1 MKKMLIVGF
10 VLVLAMTNFAFA
22 AGAQEAPLAAA
33 QGVTPTSVLVGNAA
47 ATSGFFA
54 TVGGPFNDGIQAYF
68 KRINDACGVNG
79 RMIDF
84 VHYDDEF
91 NASKGIAATERLVE
105 DDKVFALVGHFGTPT
120 VGATLGYIRETGIP
134 MVYAATGIGDLFR
147 DKAVDGERAVF
158 PVQPIYQ
165 TEGRWM
171 VAKALEMFPQA
182 KKIGVFYTNDDAG
195 QNLLW
200 GVENYAKQA
209 GVQVVVRQTALSEG
223 NISPA
228 AQVTA
233 IKSEGVDV
241 VIAAMNQGPF
251 LTLVGELSSQN
262 MTAPVFTSYVS
273 SNITV
278 ANALYGANGI
288 VGKKFD
294 TYAGAWV
301 NLSGER
307 AKNYEAFVADMTAFG
322 KAELGV
328 NAYAMAGWIA
338 GNFFVEGLKRVQGV
352 LTWDAYIN
360 ALESAPISNPLG
372 GVIDYSDGKRW
383 GTQEMALLKADM
395 TSALGWSEALPISG
409 IVLK

>member
-10 VLVLAMTNFAFA
+10 VLVLAMTNFVFA
-22 AGAQEAPLAAA
+22 AGGREVPKAAA
-33 QGVTPTSVLVGNAA
+33 QGVTDTTVLVGNAA

-54 TVGGPFNDGIQAYF
+54 TVGGPFNDAIQAYF
-68 KRINDACGVNG
+68 KRVNDAGGVNG
-79 RMIDF
+79 RRIQF

-91 NASKGIAATERLVE
+91 NASKGIANTERLVE

-120 VGATLGYIRETGIP
+120 VGATLDYIREKGIP

-147 DKAVDGERAVF
+147 DKAVGGERAVF

-171 VAKALEMFPQA
+171 VAKALEVFPQA

-200 GVENYAKQA
+200 GVENYAKQV
-209 GVQVVVRQTALSEG
+209 GVELVVRQTALSEG

-233 IKSEGVDV
+233 VKGANVDV

-251 LTLVGELSSQN
+251 LTLVGELASQN
-262 MTAPVFTSYVS
+262 MSAPVFTSYVS
-273 SNITV
+273 SNVTV
-278 ANALYGANGI
+278 TTALYGPNGI
-288 VGKKFD
+288 VGNKFK

-301 NLSGER
+301 NVADER
-307 AKNYEAFVADMTAFG
+307 AANYEKFVADMAGYG
-322 KAELGV
+322 KPELGV
-328 NAYAMAGWIA
+328 NAFAMAGWIA
-338 GNFFVEGLKRVQGV
+338 AHFFVEGLQRVDGV
-352 LTWDAYIN
+352 LTWDAYIA
-360 ALESAPISNPLG
+360 ALESAPIHNPLG
-372 GVIDYSDGKRW
+372 GIIDYSEGKRW
-383 GTQEMALLKADM
+383 GTQEMSLLTADV
-395 TSALGWSEALPISG
+395 TAALGWVEVLPISG

>member
-1 MKKMLIVGF
+1 
-10 VLVLAMTNFAFA
+10 
-22 AGAQEAPLAAA
+22 
-33 QGVTPTSVLVGNAA
+33 
-47 ATSGFFA
+47 
-54 TVGGPFNDGIQAYF
+54 
-68 KRINDACGVNG
+68 
-79 RMIDF
+79 
-84 VHYDDEF
+84 
-91 NASKGIAATERLVE
+91 
-105 DDKVFALVGHFGTPT
+105 
-120 VGATLGYIRETGIP
+120 
-134 MVYAATGIGDLFR
+134 
-147 DKAVDGERAVF
+147 
-158 PVQPIYQ
+158 
-165 TEGRWM
+165 
-171 VAKALEMFPQA
+171 
-182 KKIGVFYTNDDAG
+182 
-195 QNLLW
+195 
-200 GVENYAKQA
+200 
-209 GVQVVVRQTALSEG
+209 
-223 NISPA
+223 
-228 AQVTA
+228 
-233 IKSEGVDV
+233 VDV

-262 MTAPVFTSYVS
+262 MAAPVFTSYVS

-322 KAELGV
+322 KKDLGV